1 MVKSQAIADL
11 LAQFP
16 KEEQFSLDDKV
27 SGEVTTVE
35 MAREQW
41 AMKFNGSYGKLKRSR
56 SGPLSQ

>member
-11 LAQFP
+11 LPQFP
-16 KEEQFSLDDKV
+16 KEEKFSLDDKV

-41 AMKFNGSYGKLKRSR
+41 AMKFNGSSTAN
-56 SGPLSQ
+56 